1 MIFYLLVYF
10 TGDDGYHSFLVFVLI
25 LGSLVLDNNAKVT
38 NWISPR
44 VSPEEIRPFDN
55 KLKNNFSAKP
65 CLF

>member
-1 MIFYLLVYF
+1 MIFCLLVYF
-10 TGDDGYHSFLVFVLI
+10 TGDDDYHNFLVFVLM
-25 LGSLVLDNNAKVT
+25 LGSQVLDNNAKVT

-44 VSPEEIRPFDN
+44 VSPEEIRPFDT